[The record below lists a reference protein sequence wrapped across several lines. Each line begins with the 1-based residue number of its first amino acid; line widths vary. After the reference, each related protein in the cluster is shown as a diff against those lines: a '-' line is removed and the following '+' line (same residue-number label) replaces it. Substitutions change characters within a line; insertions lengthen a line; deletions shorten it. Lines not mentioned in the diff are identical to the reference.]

1 MRPRMLIP
9 SALATV
15 LTTLVALAALP
26 LTTPPA
32 AATTR
37 GARVY
42 HALNI
47 ARAQIGDPYQYG
59 AAGPSAFDCS
69 GLMYYSFHR
78 AGFTGLPRTSAA
90 QARFVRHIPRSHMR
104 PGDLVFFYD
113 SSGVYHV
120 GIFARWRYG
129 HRVIIHA
136 PYPGKRVQREP
147 IWTSRWFA
155 GTLR

>member
-1 MRPRMLIP
+1 MRPRMLIT

-15 LTTLVALAALP
+15 LTVLVALAALS
-26 LTTPPA
+26 LTTTPA
-32 AATTR
+32 AAASR
-37 GARVY
+37 GARVQ

-47 ARAQIGDPYQYG
+47 ARAQLGDPYRYG

-104 PGDLVFFYD
+104 PGDFVFFYD
-113 SSGVYHV
+113 AGGVYHV
-120 GIFARWRYG
+120 GIFARYRSG

-136 PYPGKRVQREP
+136 PYPGKRVQRER